1 MVQFTF
7 MPELGWIIGGAAA
20 TAALLLLS
28 YTWAKGRA
36 AGWFRIALA
45 GLRSVV
51 IGAVVLCLLDP
62 QWVEAIK
69 HRQKSRFAILLD
81 TSRSM
86 GTKDVGPDR
95 LSAAKT
101 WVQNQI
107 QNVTSGDILFEQYG
121 FNKSLAPLDSVGAA
135 KATGDATALAEALEE
150 LLAVPREEPLLGVL
164 VCSDGIENVQRDPN
178 VVGKLYHRKGIPIH
192 TLTVGTTNDI
202 QDIVLENVQV
212 KRAVPNQSPAKVN
225 LTLRSY
231 GYRGLSVPAQ
241 ILSGNRVVSVQQIQL
256 KDGTQSVEMDFTPR
270 QRGFQVFE
278 VRIPVQS
285 GEWLASN
292 NRRLFGLDVV
302 DPTIRVIYM
311 EGTPQQPG
319 SPIPEWKYLKDALE
333 SDPNIKVKTLYRQFG
348 NNGQFLNTV
357 DADPDTGQRI
367 YPVEHPTKGFPRTL
381 QELLNYDVIIH
392 SDIRT
397 DSFSSEQLRNMARL
411 VEEYGGGFVMI
422 GGNSA
427 FGKGGYHRT
436 ILDRII
442 PVAMERENDSLAREI
457 SFHVPPAAYNHP
469 IMSLGATRE
478 ESELIWSKFPALY
491 GCNLVD
497 RAKPGATVLGVDA
510 VARNQYGPR
519 LLLAVEN
526 VGKGRSMAFTS
537 DTTRSWGKDFET
549 IWGEPIK
556 ASLALRERN
565 CDSRYYRQF
574 WVNAVRWL
582 AAGRL
587 GRTNNPVTLE
597 LAQSYC
603 APGERVGVTVKL
615 RDEKARDLER
625 AQVTLVL
632 AQTNRSDAPIK
643 AVFDRAT
650 QSYVA
655 ELSPAAGGD
664 FLVKAVATL
673 NGQSFGDDRQL
684 LVCEAGD
691 REMADLRAKPELMAS
706 LAGTS
711 GGKSLTL
718 QQRGGSQIVSLLT
731 APPSASEYRRKPLWD
746 KWWWLGSIL
755 ILLSVEWGARRLS
768 GMA

>member
-1 MVQFTF
+1 
-7 MPELGWIIGGAAA
+7 
-20 TAALLLLS
+20 
-28 YTWAKGRA
+28 
-36 AGWFRIALA
+36 
-45 GLRSVV
+45 
-51 IGAVVLCLLDP
+51 
-62 QWVEAIK
+62 
-69 HRQKSRFAILLD
+69 
-81 TSRSM
+81 
-86 GTKDVGPDR
+86 
-95 LSAAKT
+95 
-101 WVQNQI
+101 
-107 QNVTSGDILFEQYG
+107 
-121 FNKSLAPLDSVGAA
+121 
-135 KATGDATALAEALEE
+135 
-150 LLAVPREEPLLGVL
+150 
-164 VCSDGIENVQRDPN
+164 
-178 VVGKLYHRKGIPIH
+178 
-192 TLTVGTTNDI
+192 
-202 QDIVLENVQV
+202 
-212 KRAVPNQSPAKVN
+212 
-225 LTLRSY
+225 
-231 GYRGLSVPAQ
+231 
-241 ILSGNRVVSVQQIQL
+241 
-256 KDGTQSVEMDFTPR
+256 
-270 QRGFQVFE
+270 
-278 VRIPVQS
+278 
-285 GEWLASN
+285 
-292 NRRLFGLDVV
+292 
-302 DPTIRVIYM
+302 
-311 EGTPQQPG
+311 
-319 SPIPEWKYLKDALE
+319 
-333 SDPNIKVKTLYRQFG
+333 
-348 NNGQFLNTV
+348 
-357 DADPDTGQRI
+357 
-367 YPVEHPTKGFPRTL
+367 
-381 QELLNYDVIIH
+381 
-392 SDIRT
+392 
-397 DSFSSEQLRNMARL
+397 
-411 VEEYGGGFVMI
+411 
-422 GGNSA
+422 
-427 FGKGGYHRT
+427 
-436 ILDRII
+436 
-442 PVAMERENDSLAREI
+442 
-457 SFHVPPAAYNHP
+457 
-469 IMSLGATRE
+469 
-478 ESELIWSKFPALY
+478 
-491 GCNLVD
+491 
-497 RAKPGATVLGVDA
+497 
-510 VARNQYGPR
+510 
-519 LLLAVEN
+519 
-526 VGKGRSMAFTS
+526 MAFTS

-755 ILLSVEWGARRLS
+755 VLLSVEWGARRLS